1 MSNINDLIIEI
12 QGKIDIYKL
21 KAENQRNKTAM
32 CYEDN
37 TLSYANWILG
47 LHKDTPN
54 TTKTVYLY
62 KNVCEKNDGMYE
74 EYLLLRPDKE
84 IDEDGKTLRTHMAN
98 TSKEDQHEFA
108 NNKGLLEDGRNELD
122 RLKGELNE
130 NETLRNEKATT
141 SEQILETV
149 KGEQQELSDKKT
161 LMEGLQDKLNEINTD
176 LSKQQGEL
184 REKEGELSEKEE
196 ERDNIMSSLNSIQ
209 GGDDDDESNHD
220 IRSAETLH
228 LPNTYEG
235 IAPGTND
242 GTDETAQG
250 IERAID
256 GTAQDIERD
265 DQRTELLNEDIE
277 QLNQEIEPLQ
287 IEVNRIQSKV
297 SGLEEQF
304 TQINTEIQ
312 EVGIA
317 TLEGTI
323 QGQLGDIQ
331 TLTQELTELNK
342 QGVSINNNITLL
354 DPIVNE
360 LGKAI
365 DTHKENFA
373 NKPNKLYEIEIKDFE
388 NDDVKAIDV
397 LNADYI
403 DIGLLYED
411 LAYMVGKTRTEIRTQ
426 DQVIP
431 SESVT
436 NTQAASQSDTDSD
449 TVSIS
454 DINIVTAA
462 DNQPLPDEVK
472 IDDMRPIEQGI
483 TQIPSNT
490 STNNDT
496 FEIDDTTIL
505 TPNNQPLLEEVNIDE
520 MSPIEQGITKI
531 YLNDSD
537 SDSDSDSDTVSI
549 DNTTILTPTDNQPL
563 LDDSLLTSSD
573 TVTQGQPVI
582 PNDSLFDIDTSYEDE
597 EAFLHDA
604 PPQLIEDLQFIED
617 KFNAYDEYKDITDR
631 SFEIVKSIIKESILG
646 PLQKLYTDAGLGDM
660 RATLIITRLS
670 NAIKK
675 KDINTFLNMISDMK
689 TNINDY
695 YNTTDSNDQ
704 EEILKKLVKEIRQ
717 YSGGLVNRQKTK
729 KQKPLR
735 KNNSFRKKRKA
746 KV

>member
-84 IDEDGKTLRTHMAN
+84 IDDDGKTLRTHMAK
-98 TSKEDQHEFA
+98 TSQEDQDEFA

-161 LMEGLQDKLNEINTD
+161 LMEGLQDKLNEINTH
-176 LSKQQGEL
+176 LSKQQRELREKEGEL
-184 REKEGELSEKEE
+184 SEKEGELSEKEE
-196 ERDNIMSSLNSIQ
+196 ERDNIMSSLKSIQ
-209 GGDDDDESNHD
+209 RGDDDDDDEADESNDD
-220 IRSAETLH
+220 IRSADTLPS
-228 LPNTYEG
+228 PNTDVGTEE
-235 IAPGTND
+235 IAPETNVGTK
-242 GTDETAQG
+242 E
-250 IERAID
+250 I
-256 GTAQDIERD
+256 AQDIELD
-265 DQRTELLNEDIE
+265 DQRTVLLNEEIE
-277 QLNQEIEPLQ
+277 QLDKIIEPLQ
-287 IEVNRIQSKV
+287 KEVNRIQANV

-342 QGVSINNNITLL
+342 QCVSINNNITLL

-373 NKPNKLYEIEIKDFE
+373 NKPNKLYEIQIKDFE

-411 LAYMVGKTRTEIRTQ
+411 LAYMVGKTRTQ
-426 DQVIP
+426 DPVIP

-436 NTQAASQSDTDSD
+436 NIEAASQSDTDSD

-462 DNQPLPDEVK
+462 DDPP
-472 IDDMRPIEQGI
+472 
-483 TQIPSNT
+483 
-490 STNNDT
+490 
-496 FEIDDTTIL
+496 
-505 TPNNQPLLEEVNIDE
+505 
-520 MSPIEQGITKI
+520 
-531 YLNDSD
+531 YLM
-537 SDSDSDSDTVSI
+537 
-549 DNTTILTPTDNQPL
+549 
-563 LDDSLLTSSD
+563 
-573 TVTQGQPVI
+573 
-582 PNDSLFDIDTSYEDE
+582 
-597 EAFLHDA
+597 
-604 PPQLIEDLQFIED
+604 
-617 KFNAYDEYKDITDR
+617 
-631 SFEIVKSIIKESILG
+631 
-646 PLQKLYTDAGLGDM
+646 KL
-660 RATLIITRLS
+660 TLII
-670 NAIKK
+670 
-675 KDINTFLNMISDMK
+675 
-689 TNINDY
+689 
-695 YNTTDSNDQ
+695 
-704 EEILKKLVKEIRQ
+704 
-717 YSGGLVNRQKTK
+717 
-729 KQKPLR
+729 
-735 KNNSFRKKRKA
+735 
-746 KV
+746 